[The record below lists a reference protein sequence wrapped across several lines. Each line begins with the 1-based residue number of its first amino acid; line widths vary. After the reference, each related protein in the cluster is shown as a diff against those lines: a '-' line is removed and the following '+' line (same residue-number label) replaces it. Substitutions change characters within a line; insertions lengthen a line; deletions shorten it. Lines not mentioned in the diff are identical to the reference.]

1 MVVLNDSSNV
11 LSASNKIQF
20 HFLPEKG
27 LELAFEIIC
36 KEWLI
41 QTRLLSL
48 VFQHLE
54 FPIQVNNIILE
65 SSNRPS
71 SLQCS
76 IIMLNYAILKLSIFL
91 SLYSFARTIDCFF
104 LLPKEVHS
112 DRTVYRLVPQHY
124 VNRIRYDSTE
134 TLENILDFPLVIT
147 TLFNI
152 QSCVIKTILTF

>member
-1 MVVLNDSSNV
+1 VVVLNDSSNV
-11 LSASNKIQF
+11 LGASNKIQF
-20 HFLPEKG
+20 HFLPEKE
-27 LELAFEIIC
+27 LELAVEIIF

-76 IIMLNYAILKLSIFL
+76 IIMLNYVIFKHFL
-91 SLYSFARTIDCFF
+91 IFFIYSFARKTDCFF

-112 DRTVYRLVPQHY
+112 DRTVYRLVPQRFI
-124 VNRIRYDSTE
+124 NRIGYDST
-134 TLENILDFPLVIT
+134 
-147 TLFNI
+147 
-152 QSCVIKTILTF
+152 

>member
-11 LSASNKIQF
+11 LCASNKIQF

-48 VFQHLE
+48 VFQNLE

-71 SLQCS
+71 SLQCNK
-76 IIMLNYAILKLSIFL
+76 IMLNHVIFKHLKFYFLFTALPERLIASSFFPKRCIPTELFTGWCLNVISTGSDTIQQRRWKAFWTFL
-91 SLYSFARTIDCFF
+91 S
-104 LLPKEVHS
+104 
-112 DRTVYRLVPQHY
+112 
-124 VNRIRYDSTE
+124 
-134 TLENILDFPLVIT
+134 
-147 TLFNI
+147 
-152 QSCVIKTILTF
+152 

>member
-1 MVVLNDSSNV
+1 MNDSSNV
-11 LSASNKIQF
+11 LGASNKIQF

-71 SLQCS
+71 SLQCN
-76 IIMLNYAILKLSIFL
+76 IIMLNYVIFKHLFIFL
-91 SLYSFARTIDCFF
+91 LLYSFARKIDCFF

-112 DRTVYRLVPQHY
+112 DRTVYRLVPQRN
-124 VNRIRYDSTE
+124 VNRIRCDSTE
-134 TLENILDFPLVIT
+134 TLENILDFPLVIN
-147 TLFNI
+147 TLTSSKLRNKNF
-152 QSCVIKTILTF
+152 